1 MTPLRTSLRLL
12 WLTIVDRRTPWM
24 AKVLVT
30 AALVY
35 GASPLDLIPDA
46 IPLLGQADDAAVLL
60 GVLLL
65 FLKMTTSV
73 RAEIRKQNTIDMR
86 PQ

>member
-1 MTPLRTSLRLL
+1 
-12 WLTIVDRRTPWM
+12 M